1 MHSMGARAWKLAS
14 GWRYAWII
22 AAWTTAGTLTALW
35 LFGAEL
41 TPVAP
46 PAIEPA
52 WVLAPEPVTP
62 VSGEFRRRME
72 GAAAA
77 LPDGVRRALAEAG
90 WRVQLAEFVVDA
102 APSLTGERPRG
113 WPTGLTWE
121 NTDAVNL
128 PQRRLVIVAEK
139 RRNRQGEVVSADRME
154 GVFRHELGHAYDSAA
169 GGRLACQSSH
179 PEFMAAYES
188 DLQGIA
194 PDRRGE
200 LEYYLQGRAAG
211 RQEAY
216 AEAFAVLLGGG
227 SDPAKRE
234 AFIAAFPRV
243 MQFLERSLS
252 DQQVHVERN
261 SFRSASLTADWNR

>member
-1 MHSMGARAWKLAS
+1 
-14 GWRYAWII
+14 
-22 AAWTTAGTLTALW
+22 
-35 LFGAEL
+35 
-41 TPVAP
+41 
-46 PAIEPA
+46 
-52 WVLAPEPVTP
+52 
-62 VSGEFRRRME
+62 ME
-72 GAAAA
+72 DAAAA
-77 LPDGVRRALAEAG
+77 LPEGVRRALGEAG

-113 WPTGLTWE
+113 WPSGLTWE

-139 RRNRQGEVVSADRME
+139 RRNRQGEVVSADRIE

-169 GGRLACQSSH
+169 GGKLACQSSH

-188 DLQGIA
+188 DLQGIG

-200 LEYYLQGRAAG
+200 LEYYLQGSAAG

-234 AFIAAFPRV
+234 TFIQAFPRV
-243 MQFLERSLS
+243 MHCLERSLA
-252 DQQVHVERN
+252 DRQ
-261 SFRSASLTADWNR
+261 TALQTAGR